1 MATFDQVLKEER
13 EYLWGQDKI
22 IVEPEGV
29 GLAFSGGGIRSATF
43 NLGILQGLA
52 KAKLLGSID
61 YLSTVSGGGYI
72 GAWLVSWIK
81 RAPGGL
87 KAVED
92 QLGDFENR
100 PRQPGDT
107 AVEPQEV
114 NFLRDYS

>member
-52 KAKLLGSID
+52 KAKLLD
-61 YLSTVSGGGYI
+61 KHGG
-72 GAWLVSWIK
+72 
-81 RAPGGL
+81 
-87 KAVED
+87 
-92 QLGDFENR
+92 
-100 PRQPGDT
+100 
-107 AVEPQEV
+107 
-114 NFLRDYS
+114 